1 MSVRAG
7 VGRCAAVIPARYGAR
22 RLPGKPL
29 LDLAGRP
36 MIVRVLERVRLA
48 RRVDEVLVATDD
60 QRIADAVQAA
70 GGVAVMTPSDLPA
83 GSDRVA
89 LVARGLDVDVIVN
102 VQGDEP
108 LIDPATIDA
117 VVGALDQPGADV
129 ATAMA
134 TLSEDEAHATE
145 RVKVVTDQSGR
156 ALYFSRAAIPH
167 GGPWWVH
174 VGIYAFRKA
183 ALARF
188 AALPPTALELA
199 ERLEQ
204 LRLLEHGVPI
214 QVVTVARPGRSID
227 TLADL
232 EAVRALLAR
241 TADPL
246 P

>member
-1 MSVRAG
+1 
-7 VGRCAAVIPARYGAR
+7 
-22 RLPGKPL
+22 
-29 LDLAGRP
+29 

-48 RRVDEVLVATDD
+48 RRVDELLVATDD
-60 QRIADAVQAA
+60 QRIAEAVRAA
-70 GGVAVMTPSDLPA
+70 GGVAVMTPEDLPA

-89 LVARGLDVDVIVN
+89 LAAADLDVDVVVN

-108 LIDPATIDA
+108 LIDPTTIDA
-117 VVGALDQPGADV
+117 VVAALDAPGADV

-134 TLSEDEAHATE
+134 ALSEEEAHAPG
-145 RVKVVTDQSGR
+145 RVKVVTDLSGR

-188 AALPPTALELA
+188 ASLPPTALELA

-214 QVVTVARPGRSID
+214 RVVAVGRPGRSID
-227 TLADL
+227 TPDDLA
-232 EAVRALLAR
+232 AVRALLAAS
-241 TADPL
+241 ADPSQ

>member
-1 MSVRAG
+1 
-7 VGRCAAVIPARYGAR
+7 
-22 RLPGKPL
+22 
-29 LDLAGRP
+29 

-48 RRVDEVLVATDD
+48 RRVDELLVATDD
-60 QRIADAVQAA
+60 ERIAEAVRAS
-70 GGVAVMTPSDLPA
+70 GGVAVMTPVDLPA

-89 LVARGLDVDVIVN
+89 MAAAELEVDVVVN

-117 VVGALDQPGADV
+117 VVAALDAPGADV
-129 ATAMA
+129 ATAMSGLDEA
-134 TLSEDEAHATE
+134 EAHATG
-145 RVKVVTDQSGR
+145 RVKVVTDLDGR

-183 ALARF
+183 ALMRF
-188 AALPPTALELA
+188 ASLSPTALELA

-214 QVVTVARPGRSID
+214 RVVPVARPGRSVD
-227 TLADL
+227 TPEDL
-232 EAVRALLAR
+232 EFVRALLAGP
-241 TADPL
+241 ADPRPL
-246 P
+246 